1 MASNPRRK
9 SDAARRANQVIRSRT
24 VLVMLLLGI
33 VTFAVLF
40 WKLYD
45 IQIRQHSVLQEK
57 AIEQQTRSAVV
68 NASRGTVYDRNL
80 NTLAISATAEDVN
93 ISPMRIAE
101 FVESQKEKQEK
112 AAKKA
117 ADKGET
123 YTAPILRD
131 QAYIAKGLSRILG
144 VEQETL
150 ETRMTKTNYDYWNIK
165 KRADQTVSDEVRRF
179 INGEIDPDGN
189 EVPESDRVKLQG
201 VWLQPSSKRYYLYGS
216 LASGVLG
223 FVNSDGVGSVGLEA
237 KYDDTLTGTA
247 GYTISAR
254 NAAGTELMYNYEQI
268 FDAENGHSLVLTLDA
283 NVQMSLENG
292 LESMLKKYGAKNGG
306 TGIVMDVNS
315 GAIVAMASYPNYDLN
330 DYGTIFDDALKTKL
344 DTELAKI
351 DAKRSTY
358 ESEEAYAEA
367 RSAAINS
374 AVQSQWRNKCI
385 DSTYEPGSTYKPI
398 TLAAALEEGKVTK
411 NSTFYCSGSTRVQ
424 GWNKPIYCSNHSGH
438 GQQTL
443 IEAVGHSCNPAFISM
458 GLSVGTETYYKYLK
472 SFGLMDKTG
481 IDMIGEVKGIFQD
494 EKSFNSQ
501 VVSLASYSFGQTFNV
516 TPIEL
521 IRAQAAC
528 VNGGYLYQPYIVEQ
542 VLDEDGNV
550 LSQHDST
557 SVRQVISEETSAIVR
572 EALEYVVSSGS
583 GKNGR
588 VAGYRIGGKTGTAEK
603 TDQTDS
609 NGQQTND
616 KIVSFVGIAPMDDPE
631 YVVLIALDTP
641 NPATGTYIS
650 GGVMAAPT
658 VARVMEDI
666 LPYLGVEPDYS
677 EVDMSRVTVR
687 MPNLAGKTESEA
699 AAILEED
706 HLNYKIIGDGD
717 KIVSQIPA
725 HGRELPGN
733 STVLLYTD
741 DSMPTDEVEVP
752 NLTGMTVA
760 QASTT
765 LSQLGLYLQAKG
777 TDSNAWY
784 VVVTKQDI
792 DAGTKVPRG
801 TMIAVTFT
809 DTTAL
814 D

>member
-68 NASRGTVYDRNL
+68 NASRGSIYDRSL
-80 NTLAISATAEDVN
+80 NTLAISATAETVLL
-93 ISPMRIAE
+93 SPLDIE
-101 FVESQKEKQEK
+101 KFVTSQKEAQEK
-112 AAKKA
+112 AAQKA

-123 YTAPILRD
+123 YTPQVLRD
-131 QAYIAKGLSRILG
+131 QHYIAKGLGRILDL
-144 VEQETL
+144 EQGAIE
-150 ETRMTKTNYDYWNIK
+150 ERMERTYSQYEILK
-165 KRADQTVSDEVRRF
+165 KRTDQTVSDEVRRF
-179 INGEIDPDGN
+179 INGEIDPEGN
-189 EVPESDRVKLQG
+189 EIPEGQRVKLKG
-201 VWLQPSSKRYYLYGS
+201 VWLQPDSKRYYLYGS
-216 LASGVLG
+216 LASSILG

-254 NAAGTELMYNYEQI
+254 NAAGAELMYNYEQI

-494 EKSFNSQ
+494 
-501 VVSLASYSFGQTFNV
+501 
-516 TPIEL
+516 
-521 IRAQAAC
+521 
-528 VNGGYLYQPYIVEQ
+528 
-542 VLDEDGNV
+542 
-550 LSQHDST
+550 
-557 SVRQVISEETSAIVR
+557 
-572 EALEYVVSSGS
+572 
-583 GKNGR
+583 
-588 VAGYRIGGKTGTAEK
+588 
-603 TDQTDS
+603 
-609 NGQQTND
+609 D
-616 KIVSFVGIAPMDDPE
+616 KD
-631 YVVLIALDTP
+631 
-641 NPATGTYIS
+641 
-650 GGVMAAPT
+650 
-658 VARVMEDI
+658 
-666 LPYLGVEPDYS
+666 
-677 EVDMSRVTVR
+677 
-687 MPNLAGKTESEA
+687 
-699 AAILEED
+699 
-706 HLNYKIIGDGD
+706 
-717 KIVSQIPA
+717 
-725 HGRELPGN
+725 
-733 STVLLYTD
+733 
-741 DSMPTDEVEVP
+741 
-752 NLTGMTVA
+752 
-760 QASTT
+760 ASTLRWCLWHPT
-765 LSQLGLYLQAKG
+765 PSARPS
-777 TDSNAWY
+777 T
-784 VVVTKQDI
+784 
-792 DAGTKVPRG
+792 
-801 TMIAVTFT
+801 
-809 DTTAL
+809 
-814 D
+814 

>member
-150 ETRMTKTNYDYWNIK
+150 ENRMTKTNYDYWNIK

-424 GWNKPIYCSNHSGH
+424 GWNKAIYCSNHSGH

-516 TPIEL
+516 TSTAAISISPTLWSRCWTRTATFCPSMTLLQCGRSSARRPPPLSGRRWNMWSPPAAAKMAGWRATASAARPAPPIRPAPRPTTTQ
-521 IRAQAAC
+521 RATWWCPSCALPRQTI
-528 VNGGYLYQPYIVEQ
+528 P
-542 VLDEDGNV
+542 
-550 LSQHDST
+550 ST
-557 SVRQVISEETSAIVR
+557 SCS
-572 EALEYVVSSGS
+572 
-583 GKNGR
+583 
-588 VAGYRIGGKTGTAEK
+588 
-603 TDQTDS
+603 
-609 NGQQTND
+609 
-616 KIVSFVGIAPMDDPE
+616 
-631 YVVLIALDTP
+631 
-641 NPATGTYIS
+641 
-650 GGVMAAPT
+650 
-658 VARVMEDI
+658 
-666 LPYLGVEPDYS
+666 
-677 EVDMSRVTVR
+677 
-687 MPNLAGKTESEA
+687 
-699 AAILEED
+699 
-706 HLNYKIIGDGD
+706 
-717 KIVSQIPA
+717 
-725 HGRELPGN
+725 
-733 STVLLYTD
+733 
-741 DSMPTDEVEVP
+741 
-752 NLTGMTVA
+752 
-760 QASTT
+760 
-765 LSQLGLYLQAKG
+765 
-777 TDSNAWY
+777 
-784 VVVTKQDI
+784 
-792 DAGTKVPRG
+792 
-801 TMIAVTFT
+801 
-809 DTTAL
+809 
-814 D
+814 